1 MTATKIRK
9 REELKEPMTKDF
21 ISLIN
26 ANDRKKCAN
35 ICPKSKKGKAFD
47 LNKKPPEKDC
57 DVASSS
63 NHRESNKVELPL
75 SKDNLDLTLRLCSVH
90 ALPWSTS
97 CKSTWPNLWGF
108 RMIFFQYSSNG
119 SKHIQLSEI
128 LFQLLII
135 IDFKL

>member
-1 MTATKIRK
+1 MIATKIRMW
-9 REELKEPMTKDF
+9 EELKEPMTKDF

-26 ANDRKKCAN
+26 ANDSKKCAN

-90 ALPWSTS
+90 ALP
-97 CKSTWPNLWGF
+97 
-108 RMIFFQYSSNG
+108 
-119 SKHIQLSEI
+119 
-128 LFQLLII
+128 
-135 IDFKL
+135 

>member
-1 MTATKIRK
+1 MEKKQHESALFKYQRARGKQPQMIATKIRMW
-9 REELKEPMTKDF
+9 EELKEPMTKDF

-26 ANDRKKCAN
+26 ANDSKKCAN

-90 ALPWSTS
+90 ALP
-97 CKSTWPNLWGF
+97 
-108 RMIFFQYSSNG
+108 
-119 SKHIQLSEI
+119 
-128 LFQLLII
+128 
-135 IDFKL
+135 